1 MNIEQ
6 MFYLG
11 VRNHH
16 ILGIHVSITKR
27 KEEKKYHFA
36 VEDQNTK
43 IKESRKDE
51 YERENVNNIEITDE
65 KTK

>member
-1 MNIEQ
+1 MDIEQ

-27 KEEKKYHFA
+27 KEEKKYQTRMA
-36 VEDQNTK
+36 PPISENTR
-43 IKESRKDE
+43 ISG
-51 YERENVNNIEITDE
+51 NIF
-65 KTK
+65 KNR